1 MTSDMTSYP
10 RKYDAVSVKFSN
22 ILVHWSIKMADIEIY
37 ETVAKSVNSYAEKTV
52 DFFPDTV

>member
-1 MTSDMTSYP
+1 
-10 RKYDAVSVKFSN
+10 
-22 ILVHWSIKMADIEIY
+22 MADIEIY